1 MPHQVRH
8 DMLTKSKEASDALHY
23 PGVGVMYFYLLRL
36 YERRCRLTYR
46 EKVGS
51 MDPYTEGSGIGQR
64 GLFGR
69 IAGIHDFHQG
79 TSLNVN
85 RLSKT
90 EAMYNR

>member
-1 MPHQVRH
+1 
-8 DMLTKSKEASDALHY
+8 
-23 PGVGVMYFYLLRL
+23 
-36 YERRCRLTYR
+36 
-46 EKVGS
+46 